1 MKRREIDKALRGK
14 GDGSQARF
22 FLTMPASVRDSLN
35 AEQKR
40 SIIET
45 ILELQRN
52 DPRIL
57 DEIYMEQPYPGR
69 APGQWTHLDRLKR
82 RSGWMLRRFWLTI
95 LRQKSERRGR
105 TRFSDYIFLAYV
117 IMLIGLLIFILF
129 MTAYWI
135 KWFLGIDV
143 MADSHLLS
151 MLSAGGGFS

>member
-14 GDGSQARF
+14 GDGSLARF
-22 FLTMPASVRDSLN
+22 FLAMPANVRDSLS

-40 SIIET
+40 SIIVT

-82 RSGWMLRRFWLTI
+82 RSGWTFRRFWLAI

-117 IMLIGLLIFILF
+117 IMLVGLLISALF
-129 MTAYWI
+129 MAAYWI

-143 MADSHLLS
+143 MAGSHLLS
-151 MLSAGGGFS
+151 LFASGGGLS